1 MMDAPINHN
10 NCHFEQMNRSVQHLS
25 GMGSD
30 LVHIGNPTNFLDDL
44 SNKD

>member
-1 MMDAPINHN
+1 MMDPINHN
-10 NCHFEQMNRSVQHLS
+10 NSHFEQMNRSVQHLS

-30 LVHIGNPTNFLDDL
+30 LVHIGNATNFLDDL